1 MGGTPIKYGANLK
14 AQKVTDT
21 VKAATPPSSGTGGQ
35 RSGQVIHARS
45 GSKVE
50 NMKDLPKN
58 GSAH

>member
-21 VKAATPPSSGTGGQ
+21 VKSATPPSAGGQ